1 MRPAVPRAPRKP
13 SDDAGSVLALCSI
26 FLAIRGALAWMQAP
40 EDAYGNLIRAALLL
54 PLAVLAWKR
63 SRWGLLA
70 GLVGIALD
78 GVHEVTRGIE
88 TGVRP
93 LMMGIWVR
101 MALVYLLSLAY
112 RDARAPEVAP
122 TPSGLGERP

>member
-1 MRPAVPRAPRKP
+1 
-13 SDDAGSVLALCSI
+13 LALCSV
-26 FLAIRGALAWMQAP
+26 FLAIRGALAWMEAP
-40 EDAYGNLIRAALLL
+40 EDAHGNLLRAALLL

-63 SRWGLLA
+63 NRWGI
-70 GLVGIALD
+70 LVGLAAIALD

-112 RDARAPEVAP
+112 RDARMSESAPA
-122 TPSGLGERP
+122 PSGLGERP